1 VKAKVDT
8 KKIAEEAVDKM
19 KQLTNSNVKAIQ
31 VASAPVA
38 VASKAPVAKAAA
50 APLSTNE
57 LSRDLEV
64 SKLPG

>member
-1 VKAKVDT
+1 
-8 KKIAEEAVDKM
+8 M
-19 KQLTNSNVKAIQ
+19 KQLTNSNVKATQ

-50 APLSTNE
+50 APISTNE
-57 LSRDLEV
+57 LSRDLEI

>member
-1 VKAKVDT
+1 
-8 KKIAEEAVDKM
+8 M
-19 KQLTNSNVKAIQ
+19 KQLTNSNVKVTQ

-38 VASKAPVAKAAA
+38 VESYAPVASAVA
-50 APLSTNE
+50 APMSTNE